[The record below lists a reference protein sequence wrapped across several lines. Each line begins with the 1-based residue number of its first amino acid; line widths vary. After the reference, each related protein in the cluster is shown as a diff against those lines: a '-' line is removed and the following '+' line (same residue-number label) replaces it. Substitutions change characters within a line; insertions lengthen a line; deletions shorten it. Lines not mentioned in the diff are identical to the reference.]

1 MLNAGSRVLIVG
13 GGIAGLTLSIAL
25 ARRGVT
31 AQIVEIKPEWSVYGV
46 GIILQSNGIR
56 ALDSLGLAERFVAA
70 GFPYSVS
77 RQFDMQGVP
86 FRDRPKPNVS
96 GERFPSSCGVLRRTL
111 LELLLGEVRQLG
123 IDARLGRSVQSLAQI
138 GQRVAVVF
146 TDGTTGE
153 FDLVVGADGV
163 NSSLRR
169 MLFGDAQRPQYT
181 GQSCWRFTAPRHESV
196 EGAHLYHGT
205 SGRVAGLVPVNREK
219 MYLLMLSEEPG
230 NPRMPQGELHHL
242 LRDRLEGFGGVVGAV
257 RETID
262 DPSEVV
268 YSPLEPIMMPPP
280 WSMGNVVLIGD
291 AVHAPTPHLAQ
302 GASMAFEDA
311 VVLTEELQ
319 RNDTVDA
326 ALGCFVARRHPRCR
340 EIVEASVRVGV
351 GQMKRES
358 PDELISHTA
367 RALEAL
373 RAPI

>member
-1 MLNAGSRVLIVG
+1 MLSPDSSVLIVG

-25 ARRGVT
+25 ARQGVK

-56 ALDSLGLAERFVAA
+56 ALDALGLAERCVAA

-77 RQFDMQGVP
+77 RQFNMQGEP
-86 FRDRPKPNVS
+86 FLDRPKPNVS
-96 GERFPSSCGVLRRTL
+96 GDKFPSSCGVLRRKL
-111 LELLLGEVRQLG
+111 LELLLGEVTRLAIG
-123 IDARLGRSVQSLAQI
+123 VRLGVSVKALAQN
-138 GQRVAVVF
+138 GQRVSVEF
-146 TDGTTGE
+146 TDGSAGD

-169 MLFGDAQRPQYT
+169 MLFGDALRPQYT
-181 GQSCWRFTAPRHESV
+181 GQSCWRLTAPRHASV
-196 EGAHLYHGT
+196 EGAHLYHGKN
-205 SGRVAGLVPVNREK
+205 GRVAGLVPVNREN
-219 MYLLMLSEEPG
+219 MYLLLLSEEPG
-230 NPRMPQGELHHL
+230 NPRMPQDQLHRL
-242 LRDRLEGFGGVVGAV
+242 LRDRLDGFGGVVGAV

-262 DPSEVV
+262 DPREVV

-280 WSMGNVVLIGD
+280 WSQGSVVLIGD

-319 RNDTVDA
+319 RNETVDA
-326 ALGCFVARRHPRCR
+326 ALSRFVARRHPRCR
-340 EIVEASVRVGV
+340 EIVEASVRVGA
-351 GQMKRES
+351 GQMQRES
-358 PDELISHTA
+358 PDELISHTV